1 MRYDDW
7 YPGPSRRCV
16 WCERLK
22 SSSEFRPSDRKEP
35 YAYCMACQQA
45 LSAMSEKDRKAE
57 AAKHK
62 WAPHNPY
69 WKPHVRQR

>member
-22 SSSEFRPSDRKEP
+22 LSSEFRPSDRKEP
-35 YAYCMACQQA
+35 YAYCMSCQDR
-45 LSAMSEKDRKAE
+45 LSKMSEKERKQTV
-57 AAKHK
+57 AKHR
-62 WAPHNPY
+62 WGPDNPY
-69 WKPHVRQR
+69 WKHFKKA